1 MITRQ
6 EIIDNNN
13 REVLVREEKFA
24 RNRDK
29 IVDIFVNYIDYELRK
44 FYNFKKLIIP
54 AYYAFLDK
62 TSVWNEYDIDNE
74 QLKRIF
80 ERVVF
85 LFSHTDWLVTFKL
98 GPTLNWCSFI
108 VINKE
113 DTLWYRLK
121 KWFGLIKK

>member
-13 REVLVREEKFA
+13 REILDREEKFV

-29 IVDIFVNYIDYELRK
+29 IADIFVSYIEYELRK
-44 FYNFKKLIIP
+44 FYNLKKLEVL
-54 AYYAFLDK
+54 ACYAFLGK
-62 TSVWNEYDIDNE
+62 RSLWNEYDIDNE
-74 QLKRIF
+74 QLRRVF

-85 LFSHTDWLVTFKL
+85 LFSHTDWLITFKL
-98 GPTLNWCSFI
+98 GRTLNECRFI
-108 VINKE
+108 VINKK